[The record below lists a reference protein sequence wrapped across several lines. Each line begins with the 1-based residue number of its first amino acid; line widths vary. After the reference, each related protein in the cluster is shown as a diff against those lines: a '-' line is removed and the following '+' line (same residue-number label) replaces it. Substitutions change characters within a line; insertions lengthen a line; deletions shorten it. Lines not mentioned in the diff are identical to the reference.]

1 MSSLRFCA
9 LTAVGPLLSMKGQKA
24 LGFHQNILIFGWT
37 IPLNHTRSSYH
48 IILKSYSLASVAM
61 QMKRLIM
68 LPQQHLIFHFNILLV
83 FLSSII
89 CTFSIILVI
98 FPSVWF
104 RFLHITKREDINTT
118 TLNVQVSKM
127 TQMHHAWLTSL
138 AVDLF
143 HLPPGSCES
152 SSPSCTV
159 WRAASLCLTCF
170 LALLTWTS
178 VKKLT
183 LTSLFCQI
191 TQAKWSTQMY
201 KDHAL

>member
-1 MSSLRFCA
+1 MTR
-9 LTAVGPLLSMKGQKA
+9 GLLI
-24 LGFHQNILIFGWT
+24 NDRIFIFWWT
-37 IPLNHTRSSYH
+37 FPLNHTRSSYH
-48 IILKSYSLASVAM
+48 IILKSYSLASVPM

-68 LPQQHLIFHFNILLV
+68 LPQQHLIFLFNILLV
-83 FLSSII
+83 FLLVYSF
-89 CTFSIILVI
+89 TFSIILLI

-104 RFLHITKREDINTT
+104 RFLYITKCKDINTT
-118 TLNVQVSKM
+118 TLNVQVSKT
-127 TQMHHAWLTSL
+127 TQKHHAWLTSL
-138 AVDLF
+138 AGDLF

-170 LALLTWTS
+170 LALLTWTC

-201 KDHAL
+201 KDHAR